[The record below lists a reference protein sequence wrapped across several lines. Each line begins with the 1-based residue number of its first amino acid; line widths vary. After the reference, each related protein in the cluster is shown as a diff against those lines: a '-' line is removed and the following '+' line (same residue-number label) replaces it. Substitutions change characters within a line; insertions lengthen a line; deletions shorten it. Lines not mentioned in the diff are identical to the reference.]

1 MDKKYLKEN
10 LYKASITSY
19 TPSEDIDDC
28 TFNEEAE
35 QKETYKTLV
44 YDYNGIYIDVLN
56 RENILNKSTY
66 SKFEEPAI
74 SPDGKVYTL
83 NMNSL
88 KPVFRN
94 QSAAKLAKLNS
105 NKIKTLKMN

>member
-10 LYKASITSY
+10 LYKARVTSY

-28 TFNEEAE
+28 TFDEAQE

-44 YDYNGIYIDVLN
+44 YNYNGIYIDVLN
-56 RENILNKSTY
+56 RETILNKSTY

-83 NMNSL
+83 NMESL

-94 QSAAKLAKLNS
+94 QSVAKLS
-105 NKIKTLKMN
+105 KIKTKTLKMM